1 MRRRTFARLRGDR
14 GQVLPLIVLFAFV
27 LLGFAGL
34 AIDFARVWVV
44 RQQLER
50 AVDAAALAAGQKLPD
65 TTTGY
70 AQAVTYDGQGSGN
83 TVGGWGV
90 TASAPTVTYECVSHA
105 PDYTSGS
112 TPTCLT
118 DTSGASCHPQGS
130 ATPTPAGVTTCNAV
144 KVTETATVNTSFL
157 SLFRKSFTVSASSTA
172 AARGGVPNPL
182 NVVVIVDT
190 SGSMG
195 PPGAPSGD
203 PYCTASVAG
212 INSPAQPD
220 KLDCAKA
227 GVRAMLQSLEP
238 CSTDVS
244 PCPNIADEVGLV
256 VFPAITGT
264 LTTVTNPVCSG
275 NPQHCTTGTYG
286 LQSSVDSAYEAD
298 ETSCPSSAPT
308 ASRDTYQD
316 TYPPYEPYTYNS
328 GATAGGIPTLNFYDT
343 DSGALY
349 DSPNNT
355 NWQGDNF
362 PGYEAV
368 PLSDDYRTSNTTST
382 LNPSS
387 SVVNAVYW
395 SQCQGSG
402 AAGGGVYP
410 GGDWYGLKDI
420 TEYANI
426 HEGSYLA
433 GAITEAQY
441 MLTQAPYR
449 VGVAGQAV
457 TNAIVILS
465 DGGMDQPQSSIDG
478 VDPASNGNQGW
489 TDNTPCA
496 DADNAAT
503 QAKAAGTVIYS
514 IAYDSSGNCNDPTGS
529 GGLTDTT
536 AADLMQDMATD
547 RNSDYFDQTG
557 AGDLTAV
564 FSAIGTSLSGDS
576 RLVPDCTQA
585 PPAC

>member
-1 MRRRTFARLRGDR
+1 MRRRTFGRVRGDR
-14 GQVLPLIVLFAFV
+14 GQVLPLVVLFAFV
-27 LLGFAGL
+27 LLGFTGF
-34 AIDFARVWVV
+34 AIDLARVWVV

-65 TTTGY
+65 TSTGY
-70 AQAVTYDGQGSGN
+70 AQAVSYAGTGTAN

-90 TASAPTVTYECVSHA
+90 TPSSPTVTYECVSHG

-118 DTSGASCHPQGS
+118 DTSGANCHPTGS
-130 ATPTPAGVTTCNAV
+130 ATPSPSGVTTCNVV
-144 KVTETATVNTSFL
+144 KVTETATVKTSFL
-157 SLFRKSFTVSASSTA
+157 SLFKPSFTVSASSTA

-182 NVVVIVDT
+182 NVYVIVDT

-195 PPGAPSGD
+195 PPDAPSGD
-203 PYCTASVAG
+203 DVCTASVAG
-212 INSPAQPD
+212 IPSTSESPD

-227 GVRAMLQSLEP
+227 GVRAMLQSLQP

-244 PCPNIADEVGLV
+244 PCPNIADEVGLL

-264 LTTVTNPVCSG
+264 LSTVTSPVCSG

-286 LQSSVDSAYEAD
+286 LQSSVNSAYTGY
-298 ETSCPSSAPT
+298 ETNCSVAAPT
-308 ASRDTYQD
+308 ASSNTFQD
-316 TYPPYEPYTYNS
+316 TYPPYQPWTYNS
-328 GATAGGIPTLNFYDT
+328 GSTTDGIPTFNFYNQG
-343 DSGALY
+343 SALY
-349 DSPNNT
+349 NSPSGT

-362 PGYEAV
+362 PGYQAV
-368 PLSDDYRTSNTTST
+368 PLSDDYRTSNTSAT

-395 SQCQGSG
+395 SQCKN
-402 AAGGGVYP
+402 GVYP

-441 MLTQAPYR
+441 LLTQAPYR
-449 VGVAGQAV
+449 VGVAGQPV

-465 DGGMDQPQSSIDG
+465 DGAFDQPQSSIDG
-478 VDPASNGNQGW
+478 VDPTSNGNVGW
-489 TDNTPCA
+489 TDTKPCY
-496 DADNAAT
+496 DAEQAAN
-503 QAKAAGTVIYS
+503 QAKAAGTQIYT
-514 IAYDSSGNCNDPTGS
+514 IAYDSSGNCTDGS
-529 GGLTDTT
+529 GGISVKAST
-536 AADLMQDMATD
+536 LMANLAT
-547 RNSDYFDQTG
+547 SSEDYFDQAG
-557 AGDLTAV
+557 AGDLTAA

-576 RLVPDCTQA
+576 RLVPDCSLA
-585 PPAC
+585 PPGCN

>member
-1 MRRRTFARLRGDR
+1 MRRRSFARLRGDR

-27 LLGFAGL
+27 LLGFTGL

-70 AQAVTYDGQGSGN
+70 AQAVSYAGTGTANS
-83 TVGGWGV
+83 VGGWGV
-90 TASAPTVTYECVSHA
+90 TASPATVTYECVSHA
-105 PDYTSGS
+105 PDYTAGS

-118 DTSGASCHPQGS
+118 DTSGANCNPTGS
-130 ATPTPAGVTTCNAV
+130 ATPTPSGVTTCNAV
-144 KVTETATVNTSFL
+144 KVTETATVKTSFL
-157 SLFRKSFTVSASSTA
+157 SLFRKSFTISESSTA

-195 PPGAPSGD
+195 PPDAPSGD
-203 PYCTASVAG
+203 PICTAPVAG
-212 INSPAQPD
+212 IPSTSESPD

-227 GVRAMLQSLEP
+227 GVRAMLQALEP
-238 CSTDVS
+238 CSTDVPAGS

-264 LTTVTNPVCSG
+264 LTTVTSPVCSG
-275 NPQHCTTGTYG
+275 SPQHCTTGTYG
-286 LQSSVDSAYEAD
+286 LQSSVNSAYETD

-328 GATAGGIPTLNFYDT
+328 GAAAGGIPTLNFYDT
-343 DSGALY
+343 GSALY
-349 DSPNNT
+349 NSPNNT

-368 PLSDDYRTSNTTST
+368 PLSNDFRTSNGSLLNTTASK
-382 LNPSS
+382 
-387 SVVNAVYW
+387 VVEAVDW
-395 SQCQGSG
+395 GTCSG
-402 AAGGGVYP
+402 GAYP
-410 GGDWYGLKDI
+410 GGDYYGLKDI

-465 DGGMDQPQSSIDG
+465 DGAMDEPQSSIDG
-478 VDPASNGNQGW
+478 VDPASNGNVGW
-489 TDNTPCA
+489 TDNTPCE
-496 DADNAAT
+496 NAEQAAA

-514 IAYDSSGNCNDPTGS
+514 IAYDANSNCTDSGTGGISVS
-529 GGLTDTT
+529 GTK
-536 AADLMQDMATD
+536 LMKNLATD
-547 RNSDYFDQTG
+547 PVADYFDQTG
-557 AGDLTAV
+557 AGDLTGV